1 MKINESSLDNITDS
15 IMGIDL
21 PDSEVIGV
29 EILTPIVLNEK
40 EGTFRVP
47 VRIALKKK

>member
-21 PDSEVIGV
+21 PDSW
-29 EILTPIVLNEK
+29 TPRVLNEK

-47 VRIALKKK
+47 VRIALKKR